1 MASARELG
9 LAELDAGSIG
19 RSHPINPSITTF
31 SDFIEPGVSSAP
43 CSGQET
49 RPIAA
54 GIPSA

>member
-31 SDFIEPGVSSAP
+31 SDFIEPGVELRRLGAP
-43 CSGQET
+43 V
-49 RPIAA
+49 RKRDP
-54 GIPSA
+54 